1 MNTAKYMVKMI
12 AKATVTPDLYDKDLQ
27 DSYGAMT
34 PEELVYAMVDDAG
47 EYQELSV
54 WMQQFQGFTKGF
66 DEKVEEAKN

>member
-1 MNTAKYMVKMI
+1 
-12 AKATVTPDLYDKDLQ
+12 
-27 DSYGAMT
+27 MT